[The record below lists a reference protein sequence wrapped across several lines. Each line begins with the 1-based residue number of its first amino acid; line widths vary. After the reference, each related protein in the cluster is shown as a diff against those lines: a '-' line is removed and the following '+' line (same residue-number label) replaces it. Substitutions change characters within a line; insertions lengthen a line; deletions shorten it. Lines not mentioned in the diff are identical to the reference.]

1 MVLNGVYN
9 GPITEGRNTLSLRA
23 YQMQT
28 YNTYSV
34 DLHEIFSMSFTF
46 IYEQYGIATEQ
57 HPEK

>member
-9 GPITEGRNTLSLRA
+9 GPITEGRNTLRA
-23 YQMQT
+23 YQRQT

-34 DLHEIFSMSFTF
+34 DLHEIFSMSVTF